1 MTDLVYLAV
10 IAVPV
15 LIALVLVFGNPDKQR
30 TKISRIF
37 FLTAIFVFTYLP
49 IAVLIIFSFNEGRST
64 GVWEGFSLKWYKELF
79 ADERIIRSVITT
91 VIVAFSS
98 AIISTVFGT
107 FASIGIFYMKKVPKT
122 IILNITNLPILN
134 ADIITGVSLLLLYN
148 IIGIPLGYVSLILA
162 HISFNIPYV
171 ILSVMPKLK
180 QMDNNIYEAAL
191 DLGATPMKALLN
203 VVIPQIMPGI
213 VSGFLLSLTMSMDDF
228 VISLFTSGAVVST
241 LSLEIYSMTKR
252 GITPEINAL
261 STIIFLIVLT
271 VLIITNVKKPKSDGN
286 TRKT

>member
-1 MTDLVYLAV
+1 MTDLIYLAV

-15 LIALVLVFGNPDKQR
+15 LVALILVFGNPDKKR
-30 TKISRIF
+30 TKVSRIF
-37 FLTAIFVFTYLP
+37 FLAAIFVFTYLP

-91 VIVAFSS
+91 IIVAFSS

-107 FASIGIFYMKKVPKT
+107 FASIGIFYMKKIPKN

-162 HISFNIPYV
+162 HISFNLPYV
-171 ILSVMPKLK
+171 ILSIMPKLK
-180 QMDNNIYEAAL
+180 QMDNNLYEAAL
-191 DLGATPMKALLN
+191 DLGSTPMNALIK

-213 VSGFLLSLTMSMDDF
+213 VSGFLLALTMSMDDF

-271 VLIITNVKKPKSDGN
+271 VLIIANLKKSKTEDGA
-286 TRKT
+286 RKA

>member
-1 MTDLVYLAV
+1 MTDLIYLAV

-15 LIALVLVFGNPDKQR
+15 LIALILVFGNPDKKR
-30 TKISRIF
+30 TKVSRIF
-37 FLTAIFVFTYLP
+37 FLAAIFVFTYLP

-64 GVWEGFSLKWYKELF
+64 GVWEGFSFKWYKELF
-79 ADERIIRSVITT
+79 ADERIMRSVITT
-91 VIVAFSS
+91 IIVAFSS

-107 FASIGIFYMKKVPKT
+107 FASIGIFYMKKIPKN

-162 HISFNIPYV
+162 HISFNLPYV
-171 ILSVMPKLK
+171 ILSIMPKLK
-180 QMDNNIYEAAL
+180 QMDNNLYEAAL
-191 DLGATPMKALLN
+191 DLGSTPMNALIK

-213 VSGFLLSLTMSMDDF
+213 VSGFLLALTMSMDDF

-271 VLIITNVKKPKSDGN
+271 VLIIANLKKSKTEED
-286 TRKT
+286 TRKA

>member
-1 MTDLVYLAV
+1 MTDLIYLAV

-15 LIALVLVFGNPDKQR
+15 LIALILVFGNPDKKR

-37 FLTAIFVFTYLP
+37 FLVAIFVFTYLP
-49 IAVLIIFSFNEGRST
+49 IAVLIIFSCNEGRST
-64 GVWEGFSLKWYKELF
+64 GVWEGFSFKWYKELF
-79 ADERIIRSVITT
+79 ADERIMRSVITT
-91 VIVAFSS
+91 IIVAFSS

-107 FASIGIFYMKKVPKT
+107 FASIGIFYMKKIPKN
-122 IILNITNLPILN
+122 IILNVTNLPILN

-162 HISFNIPYV
+162 HISFNLPYV
-171 ILSVMPKLK
+171 ILSIMPKLK
-180 QMDNNIYEAAL
+180 QMDTNLYEAAL
-191 DLGATPMKALLN
+191 DLGSTPMNALIK

-213 VSGFLLSLTMSMDDF
+213 VSGFLLALTMSMDDF

-271 VLIITNVKKPKSDGN
+271 VLIIANLKKSKTEED
-286 TRKT
+286 TRKA

>member
-1 MTDLVYLAV
+1 MTDLIYLAV

-15 LIALVLVFGNPDKQR
+15 LIALILVFGNPDKKR
-30 TKISRIF
+30 TRVSRIF
-37 FLTAIFVFTYLP
+37 FLVAIFVFTYLP

-64 GVWEGFSLKWYKELF
+64 GVWEGFSFKWYKELF
-79 ADERIIRSVITT
+79 ADERIMRSVITT
-91 VIVAFSS
+91 IIVAFSS

-107 FASIGIFYMKKVPKT
+107 FASIGIFYMKKIPKN

-162 HISFNIPYV
+162 HISFNLPYV
-171 ILSVMPKLK
+171 ILSIMPKLK
-180 QMDNNIYEAAL
+180 QMDNNLYEAAL
-191 DLGATPMKALLN
+191 DLGSTPMNALIK

-213 VSGFLLSLTMSMDDF
+213 VSGFLLALTMSMDDF

-271 VLIITNVKKPKSDGN
+271 VLIIANLKKSKTEED
-286 TRKT
+286 TRKA

>member
-1 MTDLVYLAV
+1 MSDIIYLAV

-15 LIALVLVFGNPDKQR
+15 IIALVLVFGNPKKKR
-30 TKISRIF
+30 TKVSRIVY
-37 FLTAIFVFTYLP
+37 LTAIFVFTYLP
-49 IAVLIIFSFNEGRST
+49 IFVLVVFSFNSGRST
-64 GVWEGFSLKWYKELF
+64 GVWEGFSLRWYEELIN
-79 ADERIIRSVITT
+79 DDRIKSALLTT
-91 VIVAFSS
+91 VIVALSS
-98 AIISTVFGT
+98 AVISTVFGT
-107 FASIGIFYMKKVPKT
+107 VSAIGIFYMKKIPKNL
-122 IILNITNLPILN
+122 IMNITNIPILN

-148 IIGIPLGYVSLILA
+148 ILGIPLGYASLIIA

-191 DLGATPMKALLN
+191 DLGATPTKALVN
-203 VVIPQIMPGI
+203 VIVPQIMPGI
-213 VSGFLLSLTMSMDDF
+213 VSGFLLALTMSMDDF

-261 STIIFLIVLT
+261 SAIIFVIVIV
-271 VLIITNVKKPKSDGN
+271 VLLITNLRNPGSNKK
-286 TRKT
+286 TA

>member
-1 MTDLVYLAV
+1 M
-10 IAVPV
+10 
-15 LIALVLVFGNPDKQR
+15 
-30 TKISRIF
+30 F
-37 FLTAIFVFTYLP
+37 FLVAIFVFTYLP

-64 GVWEGFSLKWYKELF
+64 GVWEGFSFKWYKELF
-79 ADERIIRSVITT
+79 ADERIMRSVITT
-91 VIVAFSS
+91 IIVAFSS

-107 FASIGIFYMKKVPKT
+107 FASIGIFYMKKIPKS

-162 HISFNIPYV
+162 HISFNLPYV
-171 ILSVMPKLK
+171 ILSIMPKLK
-180 QMDNNIYEAAL
+180 QMDNNLYEAAL
-191 DLGATPMKALLN
+191 DLGSTPMNALIK

-213 VSGFLLSLTMSMDDF
+213 VSGFLLALTMSMDDF

-271 VLIITNVKKPKSDGN
+271 VLIIANLKKSKTEED
-286 TRKT
+286 TRKA

>member
-15 LIALVLVFGNPDKQR
+15 LVALALVFGNPDKQR

-271 VLIITNVKKPKSDGN
+271 VLIITNVKKPKNDGN
-286 TRKT
+286 TRKA

>member
-286 TRKT
+286 TRKA

>member
-1 MTDLVYLAV
+1 MTDLIYLAG

-15 LIALVLVFGNPDKQR
+15 LVALILVFGNPDKNR

-37 FLTAIFVFTYLP
+37 FLVAIFVFTYLP

-64 GVWEGFSLKWYKELF
+64 GVWEGFSFKWYKELF
-79 ADERIIRSVITT
+79 ADERIMRSVITT
-91 VIVAFSS
+91 IIVAFSS

-107 FASIGIFYMKKVPKT
+107 FASIGIFYMKKIPKN
-122 IILNITNLPILN
+122 IILNVTNLPILN

-162 HISFNIPYV
+162 HISFNLPYV
-171 ILSVMPKLK
+171 ILSIMPKLK
-180 QMDNNIYEAAL
+180 QMDNNLYEAAL
-191 DLGATPMKALLN
+191 DLGSTPMNALIK

-213 VSGFLLSLTMSMDDF
+213 VSGFLLALTMSMDDF

-271 VLIITNVKKPKSDGN
+271 VLIIANLKKSKTEED
-286 TRKT
+286 TRKA

>member
-1 MTDLVYLAV
+1 MTDLIYLAV

-15 LIALVLVFGNPDKQR
+15 LVALILVFGNPDKNR

-37 FLTAIFVFTYLP
+37 FLVAIFVFTYLP

-64 GVWEGFSLKWYKELF
+64 GVWEGFSFKWYKELF

-91 VIVAFSS
+91 IIVAFSS

-107 FASIGIFYMKKVPKT
+107 FASIGIFYMKKIPKN

-162 HISFNIPYV
+162 HISFNLPYV
-171 ILSVMPKLK
+171 ILSIMPKLK
-180 QMDNNIYEAAL
+180 QMDNNLYEAAL
-191 DLGATPMKALLN
+191 DLGSTPMNALVK

-213 VSGFLLSLTMSMDDF
+213 VSGFLLALTMSMDDF

-271 VLIITNVKKPKSDGN
+271 VLIIANLKKSKTEKD
-286 TRKT
+286 TRKA

>member
-64 GVWEGFSLKWYKELF
+64 GVWEGLSLKWYKELF

-286 TRKT
+286 TRKA

>member
-1 MTDLVYLAV
+1 MTDLIYLAV

-15 LIALVLVFGNPDKQR
+15 LIALILVFGNPDKKR

-37 FLTAIFVFTYLP
+37 FLVAIFVFTYLP

-64 GVWEGFSLKWYKELF
+64 GVWEGFSFKWYKELF
-79 ADERIIRSVITT
+79 ADERIMRSVITT
-91 VIVAFSS
+91 IIVAFSS

-107 FASIGIFYMKKVPKT
+107 FASIGIFYMKKIPKN
-122 IILNITNLPILN
+122 IILNVTNLPILN

-162 HISFNIPYV
+162 HISFNLPYV
-171 ILSVMPKLK
+171 ILSIMPKLK
-180 QMDNNIYEAAL
+180 QMDNNLYEAAL
-191 DLGATPMKALLN
+191 DLGSTPMNALIK

-213 VSGFLLSLTMSMDDF
+213 VSGFLLALTMSMDDF

-271 VLIITNVKKPKSDGN
+271 VLIIANLKKSKTEEDA
-286 TRKT
+286 RKA

>member
-1 MTDLVYLAV
+1 MTDLIYLAV

-15 LIALVLVFGNPDKQR
+15 LVALILVFGNPDKKR
-30 TKISRIF
+30 TKVSRIF
-37 FLTAIFVFTYLP
+37 FLAAIFVFTYLP

-79 ADERIIRSVITT
+79 ADERIMRSVITT
-91 VIVAFSS
+91 IIVAFSS

-107 FASIGIFYMKKVPKT
+107 FASIGIFYMKKIPKN

-162 HISFNIPYV
+162 HISFNLPYV
-171 ILSVMPKLK
+171 ILSIMPKLK
-180 QMDNNIYEAAL
+180 QMDNNLYEAAL
-191 DLGATPMKALLN
+191 DLGSTPMNALVK

-213 VSGFLLSLTMSMDDF
+213 VSGFLLALTMSMDDF

-271 VLIITNVKKPKSDGN
+271 VLIIANLKKSKTEDGA
-286 TRKT
+286 RKA

>member
-1 MTDLVYLAV
+1 MTDLIYLAV

-15 LIALVLVFGNPDKQR
+15 LVALILVFGNPDKNR

-37 FLTAIFVFTYLP
+37 FLVAIFVFTYLP

-64 GVWEGFSLKWYKELF
+64 GVWEGFSFKWYKELF
-79 ADERIIRSVITT
+79 ADERIMRSVITT
-91 VIVAFSS
+91 IIVAFSS

-107 FASIGIFYMKKVPKT
+107 FASIGIFYMKKIPKN
-122 IILNITNLPILN
+122 IILNVTNLPILN

-162 HISFNIPYV
+162 HISFNLPYV
-171 ILSVMPKLK
+171 ILSIMPKLK
-180 QMDNNIYEAAL
+180 QMDNNLYEAAL
-191 DLGATPMKALLN
+191 DLGSTPMNALVK

-213 VSGFLLSLTMSMDDF
+213 VSGFLLALTMSMDDF

-271 VLIITNVKKPKSDGN
+271 VLIIANLKKSKTEED
-286 TRKT
+286 TRKA

>member
-1 MTDLVYLAV
+1 MTDLIYLAV

-15 LIALVLVFGNPDKQR
+15 LVALALVFGNPDKQR

-37 FLTAIFVFTYLP
+37 FLAAIFVFTYLP

-107 FASIGIFYMKKVPKT
+107 FASIGIFYMKKIPKT

-148 IIGIPLGYVSLILA
+148 IIGIPLGYVSIILA

-271 VLIITNVKKPKSDGN
+271 VLIITNVRKPKTDGN
-286 TRKT
+286 SRKA

>member
-1 MTDLVYLAV
+1 MTDFIYLLV

-15 LIALVLVFGNPDKQR
+15 LISLFLVFGNPQKKR
-30 TKISRIF
+30 TKVSRMIY
-37 FLTAIFVFTYLP
+37 LTAIFIFTYLP
-49 IAVLIIFSFNEGRST
+49 IFVLVVFSFNEGRST
-64 GVWEGFSLKWYKELF
+64 GVWEGFSLKWYEELF
-79 ADERIIRSVITT
+79 GDERILQAVITT
-91 VIVAFSS
+91 VIVALSS
-98 AIISTVFGT
+98 AVISTVFGT
-107 FASIGIFYMKKVPKT
+107 VAAIGIFYMKKMMKNL
-122 IILNITNLPILN
+122 ILNITNIPILN

-148 IIGIPLGYVSLILA
+148 ILGIPLGYISLILA

-191 DLGATPMKALLN
+191 DLGATPTKALIN
-203 VVIPQIMPGI
+203 VIVPQIMPGI

-261 STIIFLIVLT
+261 STIIFFIVIT
-271 VLIITNVKKPKSDGN
+271 VLVISNLRKPKEN
-286 TRKT
+286 EKTVKA

>member
-37 FLTAIFVFTYLP
+37 FLTAIFVCTYLP
-49 IAVLIIFSFNEGRST
+49 RAVLIIFSFNEGRST

-203 VVIPQIMPGI
+203 VIIPQIMPGI

-286 TRKT
+286 TRKA

>member
-1 MTDLVYLAV
+1 MTDLLYLAV

-15 LIALVLVFGNPDKQR
+15 LIALILVFGNPDKKR
-30 TKISRIF
+30 TKVSRIF
-37 FLTAIFVFTYLP
+37 FLAAIFVFTYLP

-79 ADERIIRSVITT
+79 ADERIMRSVITT
-91 VIVAFSS
+91 IIVAFSS

-107 FASIGIFYMKKVPKT
+107 FASIGIFYMKKIPKN

-162 HISFNIPYV
+162 HISFNLPYV
-171 ILSVMPKLK
+171 ILSIMPKLK
-180 QMDNNIYEAAL
+180 QMDNNLYEAAL
-191 DLGATPMKALLN
+191 DLGSTPMNALIK

-213 VSGFLLSLTMSMDDF
+213 VSGFLLALTMSMDDF

-271 VLIITNVKKPKSDGN
+271 VLIIANLKKSKTEDGA
-286 TRKT
+286 RKA

>member
-1 MTDLVYLAV
+1 MTDLIYLAV

-15 LIALVLVFGNPDKQR
+15 LVALILVFGNPDKKR

-37 FLTAIFVFTYLP
+37 FLVAIFVFTYLP

-79 ADERIIRSVITT
+79 ADERIMRSVITT
-91 VIVAFSS
+91 IIVAFSS

-107 FASIGIFYMKKVPKT
+107 FASIGIFYMKKIPKN

-162 HISFNIPYV
+162 HISFNLPYV
-171 ILSVMPKLK
+171 ILSIMPKLK
-180 QMDNNIYEAAL
+180 QMDNNLYEAAL
-191 DLGATPMKALLN
+191 DLGSTPMNALVK

-213 VSGFLLSLTMSMDDF
+213 VSGFLLALTMSMDDF

-271 VLIITNVKKPKSDGN
+271 VLIIANLKKSKTEDGA
-286 TRKT
+286 RKA

>member
-1 MTDLVYLAV
+1 MRKSIVRPLILLA
-10 IAVPV
+10 
-15 LIALVLVFGNPDKQR
+15 ALVFMYAPILILALYSFTDATQIGAIRGFTMKNYVTLFTTEELRNMIIGTVLLALVAAFIATILGTLGAIGAFYSKKRSASAIATMN
-30 TKISRIF
+30 RIPVINADVV
-37 FLTAIFVFTYLP
+37 T
-49 IAVLIIFSFNEGRST
+49 
-64 GVWEGFSLKWYKELF
+64 GFSLCILL
-79 ADERIIRSVITT
+79 V
-91 VIVAFSS
+91 V
-98 AIISTVFGT
+98 VFG
-107 FASIGIFYMKKVPKT
+107 
-122 IILNITNLPILN
+122 
-134 ADIITGVSLLLLYN
+134 VSKDTY
-148 IIGIPLGYVSLILA
+148 IPLLIGHVVLCA
-162 HISFNIPYV
+162 PFVY
-171 ILSVMPKLK
+171 LSVMPKLK

-271 VLIITNVKKPKSDGN
+271 VLIITNVRRPKTDGN
-286 TRKT
+286 SRKA

>member
-1 MTDLVYLAV
+1 MTDIIYLAV
-10 IAVPV
+10 IVIPV
-15 LIALVLVFGNPDKQR
+15 IISLVLVFGNPDRKR
-30 TKISRIF
+30 TKVSRVIY
-37 FLTAIFVFTYLP
+37 LTAVFVFTYLP
-49 IAVLIIFSFNEGRST
+49 IFVLIVFSFNSGRST

-79 ADERIIRSVITT
+79 ADERIIRAVLTT

-107 FASIGIFYMKKVPKT
+107 VSAIGIFYMKKLPKS
-122 IILNITNLPILN
+122 ILLNITNLPILN

-191 DLGATPMKALLN
+191 DLGTTPTRALVN

-271 VLIITNVKKPKSDGN
+271 VLIITNLRKPKVEDGVH
-286 TRKT
+286 RV

>member
-1 MTDLVYLAV
+1 MTDLIYLAV

-15 LIALVLVFGNPDKQR
+15 LIALILVFGNPDKKR

-37 FLTAIFVFTYLP
+37 FLVAIFVFTYLP

-64 GVWEGFSLKWYKELF
+64 GVWEGFSFKWYKELF
-79 ADERIIRSVITT
+79 ADERIMRSVITT
-91 VIVAFSS
+91 IIVAFSS

-107 FASIGIFYMKKVPKT
+107 FASIGIFYMKKIPKN

-162 HISFNIPYV
+162 HISFNLPYV
-171 ILSVMPKLK
+171 ILSIMPKLK
-180 QMDNNIYEAAL
+180 QMDNNLYEAAL
-191 DLGATPMKALLN
+191 DLGSTPMNALIK

-213 VSGFLLSLTMSMDDF
+213 VSGFLLALTMSMDDF

-271 VLIITNVKKPKSDGN
+271 VLIIANLKKSKTEED
-286 TRKT
+286 TRKA

>member
-1 MTDLVYLAV
+1 MTDLIYLAV

-15 LIALVLVFGNPDKQR
+15 LVALALVFGNPDKQR

-37 FLTAIFVFTYLP
+37 FLAAIFVFTYLP

-107 FASIGIFYMKKVPKT
+107 FASIGIFYMKKIPKT

-241 LSLEIYSMTKR
+241 LSLEIYSMTNR

-271 VLIITNVKKPKSDGN
+271 VLIITNVRKPKTDGN
-286 TRKT
+286 SRKA

>member
-1 MTDLVYLAV
+1 MTDLIYLAV

-15 LIALVLVFGNPDKQR
+15 LVALILVFGNPDKNR

-37 FLTAIFVFTYLP
+37 FLVAIFVFTYLP

-64 GVWEGFSLKWYKELF
+64 GVWEGFSFKWYKELF
-79 ADERIIRSVITT
+79 ADERIMRSVITT
-91 VIVAFSS
+91 IIVAFSS

-107 FASIGIFYMKKVPKT
+107 FASIGIFYMKKIPKN
-122 IILNITNLPILN
+122 IILNVTNLPILN

-162 HISFNIPYV
+162 HISFNLPYV
-171 ILSVMPKLK
+171 ILSIMPKLK
-180 QMDNNIYEAAL
+180 QMDNNLYEAAL
-191 DLGATPMKALLN
+191 DLGSTPMNALIK

-213 VSGFLLSLTMSMDDF
+213 VSGFLLALTMSMDDF

-271 VLIITNVKKPKSDGN
+271 VLIIANLKKSKTEED
-286 TRKT
+286 TRKA

>member
-1 MTDLVYLAV
+1 MTDLIYLAV

-15 LIALVLVFGNPDKQR
+15 LVALILVFGNPDKKS
-30 TKISRIF
+30 TKVSRIF
-37 FLTAIFVFTYLP
+37 FLAAIFVFTYLP

-64 GVWEGFSLKWYKELF
+64 GVWEGFSFKWYKELF
-79 ADERIIRSVITT
+79 ADERIMRSVITT
-91 VIVAFSS
+91 IIVAFSS

-107 FASIGIFYMKKVPKT
+107 FASIGIFYMKKIPKN
-122 IILNITNLPILN
+122 IILNVTNLPILN

-148 IIGIPLGYVSLILA
+148 IICIPLGYVSLILA
-162 HISFNIPYV
+162 HISFNLPYV
-171 ILSVMPKLK
+171 ILSIMPKLK
-180 QMDNNIYEAAL
+180 QMDNNLYEAAL
-191 DLGATPMKALLN
+191 DLGSTPMNALIK

-213 VSGFLLSLTMSMDDF
+213 VSGFLLALTMSMDDF

-271 VLIITNVKKPKSDGN
+271 VLIIANLKKSKTEED
-286 TRKT
+286 TRKA

>member
-203 VVIPQIMPGI
+203 VIIPQIMPGI

-286 TRKT
+286 TRKA

>member
-1 MTDLVYLAV
+1 MTDLIYLAV

-15 LIALVLVFGNPDKQR
+15 LVALALVFGNPDKQR

-37 FLTAIFVFTYLP
+37 FLAAIFVFTYLP

-107 FASIGIFYMKKVPKT
+107 FASIGIFYMKKIPKT

-271 VLIITNVKKPKSDGN
+271 VLIITNVRKPKTDGN
-286 TRKT
+286 SRKA

>member
-1 MTDLVYLAV
+1 MSDLVYLAV

-286 TRKT
+286 TRKA